1 MSDPASLSSP
11 TSPPPLTIAA
21 VERDTRIS
29 KDTLRVW
36 ERRYGFPAPQRDS
49 NGERLYPALQVHQ
62 LRHIKRLM
70 DAGHRPG
77 RIVGLSLEA
86 LEQLGQGLQL
96 LPQAPAAVHEIAA
109 DTLAQSLLRLLRR
122 HEMGALRR
130 SLSQALL
137 RMGLGRFVTELAV
150 PLMAE
155 VGQAWSQGELEIFE
169 EHLCSETL
177 ETVLRAAMASAPE
190 PAGASTPRV
199 LLATLP
205 SEAHGLGL
213 LMADALFSVE
223 GCDCMNLGTQTPLRD
238 VVLAARA
245 HRARIVALSFSAAAH
260 VNQAIDNLAELRAA
274 LAEDVEIWVGS
285 ASVALHRRGAAGVRL
300 LDSLDCIGREVVRW
314 RAAPR

>member
-1 MSDPASLSSP
+1 MSDPASLLP
-11 TSPPPLTIAA
+11 PASPPPLTIAA

-36 ERRYGFPAPQRDS
+36 ERRYGFPTPQRDG
-49 NGERLYPALQVHQ
+49 NGERLYPATQVHQ

-86 LEQLGQGLQL
+86 LEQIGQGLQ
-96 LPQAPAAVHEIAA
+96 PAPRAPMSTPDAGP
-109 DTLAQSLLRLLRR
+109 DTLVSLLQLLRR
-122 HEMGALRR
+122 HEIGALRR

-137 RMGLGRFVTELAV
+137 RMGLGRFVTDLAA
-150 PLMAE
+150 PLMVE
-155 VGQAWSQGELEIFE
+155 VGRAWSQGELEIFE

-190 PAGASTPRV
+190 QAGGSEPRV

-205 SEAHGLGL
+205 TEAHGLGL

-245 HRARIVALSFSAAAH
+245 HRAQIVALSFSVATN

-274 LAEDVEIWVGS
+274 LADEVEIWVGS
-285 ASVALHRRGAAGVRL
+285 SSAALHRRGGAGVRL
-300 LDSLDCIGREVVRW
+300 LERLASISSEVLRW
-314 RAAPR
+314 RAVPR

>member
-1 MSDPASLSSP
+1 MSDPASLLPSA
-11 TSPPPLTIAA
+11 SPPPLTIAA

-49 NGERLYPALQVHQ
+49 NGERLYPVVQVHQ

-77 RIVGLSLEA
+77 RIVGLPLEA
-86 LEQLGQGLQL
+86 LEQLGHALQL
-96 LPQAPAAVHEIAA
+96 PQPMPVQAALDAG
-109 DTLAQSLLRLLRR
+109 TQPLGSLLLLLRR
-122 HEMGALRR
+122 HEMSALRR
-130 SLSQALL
+130 SLTQALL
-137 RMGLGRFVTELAV
+137 RMGLGRFVTDLAA
-150 PLMAE
+150 PLMVE
-155 VGQAWSQGELEIFE
+155 VGRAWSQGELEIFE

-190 PAGASTPRV
+190 PAVGSEPRV

-205 SEAHGLGL
+205 TEAHGLGL
-213 LMADALFSVE
+213 LMADALFCVE
-223 GCDCMNLGTQTPLRD
+223 GCHCMNLGTQTPLRD

-245 HRARIVALSFSAAAH
+245 HRAQIVALSFSVATN

-274 LAEDVEIWVGS
+274 LADEVEIWVGS
-285 ASVALHRRGAAGVRL
+285 ASAALHRRGVAGVL
-300 LDSLDCIGREVVRW
+300 LQDRLDCIGGAVARW
-314 RAAPR
+314 RAVPR

>member
-1 MSDPASLSSP
+1 MSDPASLLPSA
-11 TSPPPLTIAA
+11 SPPPLTIAA

-49 NGERLYPALQVHQ
+49 NGERLYPVVQVHQ

-77 RIVGLSLEA
+77 RIVGLSLED
-86 LEQLGQGLQL
+86 LEQLGQGLR
-96 LPQAPAAVHEIAA
+96 PAPRAAAEVAEPAA
-109 DTLAQSLLRLLRR
+109 DPLAPLLRLLRA
-122 HEMGALRR
+122 HEIGALRR
-130 SLSQALL
+130 ALTQALL
-137 RMGLGRFVTELAV
+137 RMGLGRFVTDLAA
-150 PLMAE
+150 PLMVE
-155 VGQAWSQGELEIFE
+155 VGRAWSQGELEIFE

-190 PAGASTPRV
+190 PAAGSEPRV

-205 SEAHGLGL
+205 TEAHGLGL
-213 LMADALFSVE
+213 LMADALFCVE
-223 GCDCMNLGTQTPLRD
+223 GCHGMNLGTQTPLRD

-245 HRARIVALSFSAAAH
+245 HRAQIVALSFSAASN

-274 LAEDVEIWVGS
+274 LAGEVEVWVGS
-285 ASVALHRRGAAGVRL
+285 SAVALHRRGVAGVRL
-300 LDSLDCIGREVVRW
+300 LDRLAGIGGEVARW